1 MAHRCALCGKARPQF
16 GNNVSFSQRH
26 TKRRWNVNVQRV
38 TIRRGDRLL
47 RLKVCT
53 RCLRTLAK
61 AG

>member
-26 TKRRWNVNVQRV
+26 TKRRWKPNIQHV
-38 TIRRGDRLL
+38 TIRCGDRLV
-47 RLKVCT
+47 RAKVCT

>member
-26 TKRRWNVNVQRV
+26 TKRLWRPNVQRV
-38 TIRRGDRLL
+38 AL
-47 RLKVCT
+47 RFGERTVRVKVCT

-61 AG
+61 TS